1 MTKDPKSF
9 EQVDQWKTTM
19 FLYSSALKSINT
31 KIEILNNEFIQLYN
45 YNPIEHITSRLKT
58 PSSIVKKLQND
69 GIDVTIDNMVEYL
82 NDIAGIRIICSFM
95 SDIYPIADMIARQAD
110 ITVLH
115 VKDYIKYP
123 KSNGY
128 KSYHMVVTIPVYL
141 TDGKMDTKVEIQIRT
156 IAMDFWASLE
166 HKIAYKFEGNPPDYL
181 ETELKACAD
190 MVDMLDAKMFSLNQA
205 IMEIGRTRREE
216 AEKKLEEG
224 QAAGPAGAGDRGRT
238 EGGTGHGTGKRR
250 KGMKAVLQRVT
261 EASVRVDGEV
271 IGSIGKGFF
280 ILLGVSDEDDE
291 AVADKMADKICK
303 LRIFE
308 DENGKTNLSLKD
320 VGGEVLVV
328 SQFTLY
334 ADCRKG
340 NRPSFIGA
348 GAPAEAD
355 RLYEYFMD
363 RCRTHVDKVEH
374 GRFGADMKVSLVND
388 GPFTLMLDSRELFK

>member
-1 MTKDPKSF
+1 
-9 EQVDQWKTTM
+9 
-19 FLYSSALKSINT
+19 
-31 KIEILNNEFIQLYN
+31 
-45 YNPIEHITSRLKT
+45 LKT

-216 AEKKLEEG
+216 AEKKLEEERLQEEARQQAQRAREIVEG
-224 QAAGPAGAGDRGRT
+224 QKAGQ
-238 EGGTGHGTGKRR
+238 GKRR

-363 RCRTHVDKVEH
+363 RCRTHVDRVEH